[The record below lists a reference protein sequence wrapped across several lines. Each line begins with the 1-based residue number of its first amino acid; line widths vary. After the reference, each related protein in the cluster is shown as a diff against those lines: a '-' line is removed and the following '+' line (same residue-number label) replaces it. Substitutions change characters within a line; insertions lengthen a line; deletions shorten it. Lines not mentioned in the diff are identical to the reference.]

1 MELLVLKFG
10 GTSVADITRIKKVAL
25 KVKLEVDK
33 GNKII
38 VVVSAMSG
46 VTNDLINLVKETS
59 ENYQLSEYDT
69 ILSSGE
75 QITAAL
81 LSIALQALNIK
92 SRSWL
97 GWQIPIITN
106 NFYGKALIKEIKT
119 ENISQSLDNDFV
131 AIVSGFQGISGEN
144 RITTLGRGGSDTS
157 AVALAAAFS
166 ADRCDIYT
174 DVDGVYTT
182 DPRIVKNARKL
193 DYITYEE
200 MLELASQGAKVLQTR
215 SVALAMKYS
224 VNLRVLSSFEDLPG
238 TTIRN
243 EGYNMEKTEISGIA
257 YSLNEAK
264 ITLSGVLD
272 KPGQAAEIFGAL
284 AKHAINVD
292 MIVQS
297 STIDNTST
305 DITFTIPETDLK
317 IVQQV
322 IKDIKNKIGFLK
334 FTSDT
339 NVVKISVV
347 GNAMR
352 TQSGIANTMFETLAK
367 NQINIHVISTSEIK
381 ISVLISSEYKELA
394 MRSLH
399 SAFGLDK

>member
-59 ENYQLSEYDT
+59 ENHQLSEYDT

-97 GWQIPIITN
+97 GWQVPIITN

-317 IVQQV
+317 IAQQV

>member
-131 AIVSGFQGISGEN
+131 AIVSGFQGISVEN

-317 IVQQV
+317 IAQQV

-352 TQSGIANTMFETLAK
+352 TQSGIAKTMFETLAK

-381 ISVLISSEYKELA
+381 ISILISAEYNELA

>member
-59 ENYQLSEYDT
+59 ENHQLSEYDT

-97 GWQIPIITN
+97 GWQVPIITN

-174 DVDGVYTT
+174 DVDG
-182 DPRIVKNARKL
+182 
-193 DYITYEE
+193 
-200 MLELASQGAKVLQTR
+200 
-215 SVALAMKYS
+215 
-224 VNLRVLSSFEDLPG
+224 
-238 TTIRN
+238 
-243 EGYNMEKTEISGIA
+243 GIH
-257 YSLNEAK
+257 N
-264 ITLSGVLD
+264 
-272 KPGQAAEIFGAL
+272 
-284 AKHAINVD
+284 
-292 MIVQS
+292 
-297 STIDNTST
+297 
-305 DITFTIPETDLK
+305 
-317 IVQQV
+317 
-322 IKDIKNKIGFLK
+322 
-334 FTSDT
+334 
-339 NVVKISVV
+339 
-347 GNAMR
+347 
-352 TQSGIANTMFETLAK
+352 
-367 NQINIHVISTSEIK
+367 
-381 ISVLISSEYKELA
+381 
-394 MRSLH
+394 
-399 SAFGLDK
+399 

>member
-1 MELLVLKFG
+1 LKFG

-59 ENYQLSEYDT
+59 ENHQLSEYDT